1 MTEETSLLKSEP
13 SVPLQA
19 SEKIRARDKKY
30 SSPLTKRKEGIGGE
44 TSPPVKEYFGG
55 RGAQVNPANKFLKTS
70 YVQEHW
76 EAIDE
81 DSLLE
86 NKHTQYIEVF
96 PKTIVNKV
104 NSPDIN
110 GYSMNPYQGCE
121 HGCLYCYARNSHE
134 YWGYSAGMEF
144 EQKILIKKNAPQLLE
159 ELFQKPSWKPE
170 SIMFSGNTDCYQPIE
185 RKMQITRQMLEV
197 CLKYRHP
204 VSMITKNA
212 VILRDLDILS
222 EMARLK
228 LVHVMVTITSV
239 NEDLRMILEPRT
251 VTYKN
256 RLRVLKE
263 LSSHGIP
270 CGVMVAPIIPHI
282 NSYDIPAVIEAA
294 AQNGAR
300 RAGYTIVRL
309 NGQIGVIFKDW
320 LQKNFPDRAEKVW
333 HHIQSCHGGQVNDS
347 RFGTRMRGEGQI
359 AESIRQLFKLSV
371 KRFMGDPPE
380 SSYDLTIFKRKGHE
394 QLSLFS

>member
-1 MTEETSLLKSEP
+1 MNNEIITEPK
-13 SVPLQA
+13 A
-19 SEKIRARDKKY
+19 
-30 SSPLTKRKEGIGGE
+30 
-44 TSPPVKEYFGG
+44 KEYFDG
-55 RGAQVNPANKFLKTS
+55 RGAQVNPSNRFLKTS

-76 EAIDE
+76 EGIDE
-81 DSLLE
+81 DSLME
-86 NKHTQYIEVF
+86 NKRTQYIEVF

-104 NSPDIN
+104 DSPDIS

-121 HGCLYCYARNSHE
+121 HGSLYCYARNSHE

-144 EQKILIKKNAPQLLE
+144 EQKILVKKNAPQLLE
-159 ELFQKPSWKPE
+159 ELFKKPGWEPE
-170 SIMFSGNTDCYQPIE
+170 AIMFSGNTDCYQPIE
-185 RKMQITRQMLEV
+185 RKMEITRKMLEV

-212 VILRDLDILS
+212 LILRDLDILS
-222 EMARLK
+222 EMAKLR
-228 LVHVMVTITSV
+228 LVHVMVTITSL
-239 NEDLRMILEPRT
+239 NEDLRMVMEPRT

-256 RLRVLKE
+256 RLKVLKE
-263 LSSHGIP
+263 LSLHSIP
-270 CGVMVAPIIPHI
+270 CGVMVAPIVPHI

-294 AQNGAR
+294 AQNGATH
-300 RAGYTIVRL
+300 AGYTIVRL

-333 HHIQSCHGGQVNDS
+333 HHIESCHGGQVNDS
-347 RFGTRMRGEGQI
+347 RYGKRMRGEGHI

-371 KRFMGDPPE
+371 KRFMGDPPDF
-380 SSYDLTIFKRKGHE
+380 SYDLSIFKRKGHE

>member
-1 MTEETSLLKSEP
+1 MNEETH
-13 SVPLQA
+13 
-19 SEKIRARDKKY
+19 II
-30 SSPLTKRKEGIGGE
+30 SPQTPKGALSKTIQ
-44 TSPPVKEYFGG
+44 SPFRGLGQENESKPKEYFDG
-55 RGAQVNPANKFLKTS
+55 RGAQVNPANRFLKTS

-76 EAIDE
+76 EGIDE
-81 DSLLE
+81 DSLME
-86 NKHTQYIEVF
+86 NKRTQYIEVF

-104 NSPDIN
+104 DSPDIQ

-144 EQKILIKKNAPQLLE
+144 EQKILVKKNAPQLLE
-159 ELFQKPSWKPE
+159 ELFKKPSWEPE
-170 SIMFSGNTDCYQPIE
+170 AIMFSGNTDCYQPIE
-185 RKMQITRQMLEV
+185 RKMQITRSMLEV

-212 VILRDLDILS
+212 LILRDLDILT
-222 EMARLK
+222 EMAKLR

-256 RLRVLKE
+256 RLKVLNQ
-263 LSSHGIP
+263 LSSNGIP

-282 NSYDIPAVIEAA
+282 NSYDIPAVVEAA
-294 AQNGAR
+294 AKNGAT

-347 RFGTRMRGEGQI
+347 RYGKRMRGEGQI

-371 KRFMGDPPE
+371 KRFMGDPP
-380 SSYDLTIFKRKGHE
+380 SFSYDYTIFKRKGHE
-394 QLSLFS
+394 QLSLF

>member
-1 MTEETSLLKSEP
+1 MK
-13 SVPLQA
+13 
-19 SEKIRARDKKY
+19 EKRRCVMNDDMIIEQK
-30 SSPLTKRKEGIGGE
+30 P
-44 TSPPVKEYFGG
+44 KEYFDG

-76 EAIDE
+76 EGIDE
-81 DSLLE
+81 DSLME

-104 NSPDIN
+104 ESPDVGS

-159 ELFQKPSWKPE
+159 ELFKKESWEPE
-170 SIMFSGNTDCYQPIE
+170 PIMFSGNTDCYQPIE
-185 RKMQITRQMLEV
+185 KKLQITRTMLEV

-212 VILRDLDILS
+212 LILRDLDILS
-222 EMARLK
+222 EMAKLR
-228 LVHVMVTITSV
+228 LVHVMVTITSL
-239 NEDLRMILEPRT
+239 NEDLRMVMEPRT

-256 RLRVLKE
+256 RLKVVNQLT
-263 LSSHGIP
+263 SHGIP
-270 CGVMVAPIIPHI
+270 CGVMVAPIIPHLT
-282 NSYDIPAVIEAA
+282 SYDIPAVIEAA
-294 AQNGAR
+294 AKNGAR

-320 LQKNFPDRAEKVW
+320 LYKNFPDRAEKVW
-333 HHIQSCHGGQVNDS
+333 HHIEACHGGTVNDS
-347 RFGTRMRGEGQI
+347 RYGKRMRGEGQI
-359 AESIRQLFKLSV
+359 AESIRQLFKISV
-371 KRFMGDPPE
+371 KKFMPDPPE
-380 SSYDLTIFKRKGHE
+380 FSYDLSIFKRKGHE
-394 QLSLFS
+394 QLSLFDTK

>member
-1 MTEETSLLKSEP
+1 MTEETSIIQP
-13 SVPLQA
+13 ASVPA
-19 SEKIRARDKKY
+19 DGNIRARDKKY
-30 SSPLTKRKEGIGGE
+30 SSPLTKRKEGAGGE
-44 TSPPVKEYFGG
+44 AAPPPKEYFGG

-76 EAIDE
+76 EGIDE
-81 DSLLE
+81 DSLME

-104 NSPDIN
+104 DSPDIQ

-159 ELFQKPSWKPE
+159 ELFKKPSWEPE
-170 SIMFSGNTDCYQPIE
+170 AIMFSGNTDCYQPIE

-222 EMARLK
+222 EMAKLR
-228 LVHVMVTITSV
+228 LVHVMITITSLD
-239 NEDLRMILEPRT
+239 EDLRMVMEPRT

-256 RLRVLKE
+256 RMKVLKQ
-263 LSSHGIP
+263 LSSNGIP
-270 CGVMVAPIIPHI
+270 
-282 NSYDIPAVIEAA
+282 
-294 AQNGAR
+294 
-300 RAGYTIVRL
+300 
-309 NGQIGVIFKDW
+309 
-320 LQKNFPDRAEKVW
+320 
-333 HHIQSCHGGQVNDS
+333 
-347 RFGTRMRGEGQI
+347 
-359 AESIRQLFKLSV
+359 
-371 KRFMGDPPE
+371 
-380 SSYDLTIFKRKGHE
+380 
-394 QLSLFS
+394 

>member
-1 MTEETSLLKSEP
+1 MNHEVIEIKP
-13 SVPLQA
+13 
-19 SEKIRARDKKY
+19 
-30 SSPLTKRKEGIGGE
+30 
-44 TSPPVKEYFGG
+44 KEYFGG
-55 RGAQVNPANKFLKTS
+55 MGAQVNPANKFLKTS

-76 EAIDE
+76 EGIDE

-86 NKHTQYIEVF
+86 NKRTQYIEVF

-104 NSPDIN
+104 ESPDIG

-144 EQKILIKKNAPQLLE
+144 EQKILVKKNAPQLLE
-159 ELFQKPSWKPE
+159 DLFRKPSWNPE
-170 SIMFSGNTDCYQPIE
+170 PIMFSGNTDCYQPIE
-185 RKMQITRQMLEV
+185 KKMQITRSMLEV
-197 CLKYRHP
+197 CFKYRHP

-212 VILRDLDILS
+212 LILRDLDILS
-222 EMARLK
+222 EMAKLR

-256 RLRVLKE
+256 RLKVVNE

-282 NSYDIPAVIEAA
+282 NSYDIPAVVEAA
-294 AQNGAR
+294 AKNGAR

-333 HHIQSCHGGQVNDS
+333 HHIQSCHGGTVNDS
-347 RFGTRMRGEGQI
+347 RYGKRMRGEGQI
-359 AESIRQLFKLSV
+359 AESIRQLFKISV
-371 KRFMGDPPE
+371 KKFMGTPPE
-380 SSYDLTIFKRKGHE
+380 FSYDLSTFKRKGHE
-394 QLSLFS
+394 QLSLFDSYIAFHAGSYTKSFFGKRISK